1 MIKVDKAIEYM
12 KNPKNRI
19 DGLSNSI
26 TNQIT
31 QASKNGSAGVLVPY
45 DKKDEASI
53 VFDIVPFLR
62 TLGYQTFLDNS
73 YLLITWG

>member
-26 TNQIT
+26 MNQIT
-31 QASKNGSAGVLVPY
+31 QASKNGSAGVLIPF

-53 VFDIVPFLR
+53 QFDIVPLLHI
-62 TLGYQTFLDNS
+62 LGYQAFSDNN